1 MSGSTRTKVCTAIAG
16 TNIALVKYWG
26 KRDAALN
33 LPANGSLS
41 LTLAELG
48 TRTSVRFVD
57 GADADRVTLSG
68 APADARF
75 RARVVTFLDRVRA
88 RAGIA
93 AHAEVATENS
103 VPTAS
108 GLASSASGF
117 AALALAASRA
127 AGLDLS
133 ASELSE
139 LARLGSGSAARSIF
153 GGFVEMARGE
163 RADGRDAVASPVG
176 LHDDGPT
183 SHFASD
189 LRLVVAITAAG
200 EKSEGSTSAMDRTA
214 STSPFF
220 PAWVASVPA
229 DLAEARAAIA
239 ARDLARLGVVAE
251 RSALRMHATAMAADP
266 AIVYWNGAT
275 VAAIHATRGL
285 RARGVRA
292 YFTIDAGPHV
302 KVLCTVAD
310 AGEVASALA
319 SVPGVLRT
327 ITAAP
332 GPGARLA
339 DAHLF
344 EAHERGG
351 YAPEAQARSA
361 P

>member
-1 MSGSTRTKVCTAIAG
+1 MTSAARPRAFTAIAG

-33 LPANGSLS
+33 LPATGSLS

-57 GADADRVTLSG
+57 GIDADRVTVG
-68 APADARF
+68 GTPADARF
-75 RARVVTFLDRVRA
+75 RARVIAFLDRVRA
-88 RAGIA
+88 RAKIA
-93 AHAEVATENS
+93 ARAEVATENT

-127 AGLDLS
+127 AGLQLEQ
-133 ASELSE
+133 SELSE
-139 LARLGSGSAARSIF
+139 LARLGSGSAARSIY

-163 RADGRDAVASPVG
+163 RDDGRDAVASPLG
-176 LHDDGPT
+176 LRDDGPPW
-183 SHFASD
+183 D
-189 LRLVVAITAAG
+189 VRLVVAITATG
-200 EKSEGSTSAMDRTA
+200 EKAEGSTSAMDRTA

-239 ARDLARLGVVAE
+239 ARDLARLGAVAE
-251 RSALRMHATAMAADP
+251 RSALRMHATALAADP

-275 VAAIHATRGL
+275 IAAIHATREL
-285 RARGVRA
+285 RARGTAA

-302 KVLCTVAD
+302 KVLCAANHAADVA
-310 AGEVASALA
+310 AALA

-327 ITAAP
+327 ITASP

-339 DAHLF
+339 DAHVF
-344 EAHERGG
+344 EAHERSGH
-351 YAPEAQARSA
+351 ARDAQERSA